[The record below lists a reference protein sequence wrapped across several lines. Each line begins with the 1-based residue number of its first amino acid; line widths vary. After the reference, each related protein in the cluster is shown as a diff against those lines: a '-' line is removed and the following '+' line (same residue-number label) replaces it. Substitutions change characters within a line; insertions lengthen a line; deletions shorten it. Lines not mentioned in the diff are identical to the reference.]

1 MNELEVMITVIV
13 VGFILL
19 MIGYA
24 RRDRDSGIF
33 TMALGILM
41 MFCTIGYKLYLEFG
55 M

>member
-1 MNELEVMITVIV
+1 MNELEVMITVILA
-13 VGFILL
+13 GFILL

-24 RRDRDSGIF
+24 RRDRDSGIY
-33 TMALGILM
+33 TMALGILL

>member
-1 MNELEVMITVIV
+1 MNELEVMITVILA
-13 VGFILL
+13 GFILL

-24 RRDRDSGIF
+24 RRDRDSGIY